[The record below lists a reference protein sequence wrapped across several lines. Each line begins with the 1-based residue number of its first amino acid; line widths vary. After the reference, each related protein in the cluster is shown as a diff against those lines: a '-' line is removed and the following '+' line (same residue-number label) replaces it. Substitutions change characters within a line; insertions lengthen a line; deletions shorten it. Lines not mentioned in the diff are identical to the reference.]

1 MKDFADIFKI
11 PPTIFPMG
19 IGYIT
24 KEDFLDLTEDIDI
37 DFEIYEVC
45 RPMIIGMLAL

>member
-1 MKDFADIFKI
+1 MN
-11 PPTIFPMG
+11 
-19 IGYIT
+19 IGFIS

-45 RPMIIGMLAL
+45 RPMLIGMLALQPIDSLEEK